1 MLKILL
7 KVVIVIL
14 LLPLFIV
21 YGIFLYAMYLQHS
34 AEIYKQNLDKS
45 LAELS
50 STGNGFGGEAGFSI
64 QDSGYRARRIFF
76 WIDNQ
81 NIVFVD
87 DSKTDPEKKEQRVYV
102 WNTEN
107 NTTKPLK
114 LDGYVNCFFE
124 NKLYFLRNSAR
135 EFLPNGKVRRDVYQ
149 STLREL
155 ADSWVVED
163 LEKVAD
169 IIPSPPGG
177 YEMLWTDECRPRFWL
192 RSNLRTAEEFVD
204 HRPVYLPEWGWILRL
219 PADGN
224 ELAVGLRPPMGFFD
238 LDGEV
243 YSGQVGHKIV
253 DLGESIGIDAR
264 HIYLVYVDFLG
275 KYWVANRLYGSAN
288 TKKILGFLDHLGNF
302 RAIEWPTGWPDYVD
316 IPLPMKKGLF
326 WGGYDY
332 RISERT
338 RFAKGVFLRDKF
350 DVVHKILQGSALL
363 SKMSK
368 DGCKIAFFNTPRDDR
383 RTKASLKVFNACNS
397 LLNGK
402 ELENVD
408 Y

>member
-114 LDGYVNCFFE
+114 LDGYVNCF
-124 NKLYFLRNSAR
+124 
-135 EFLPNGKVRRDVYQ
+135 
-149 STLREL
+149 
-155 ADSWVVED
+155 
-163 LEKVAD
+163 
-169 IIPSPPGG
+169 
-177 YEMLWTDECRPRFWL
+177 
-192 RSNLRTAEEFVD
+192 
-204 HRPVYLPEWGWILRL
+204 
-219 PADGN
+219 
-224 ELAVGLRPPMGFFD
+224 
-238 LDGEV
+238 
-243 YSGQVGHKIV
+243 
-253 DLGESIGIDAR
+253 
-264 HIYLVYVDFLG
+264 
-275 KYWVANRLYGSAN
+275 
-288 TKKILGFLDHLGNF
+288 
-302 RAIEWPTGWPDYVD
+302 
-316 IPLPMKKGLF
+316 
-326 WGGYDY
+326 
-332 RISERT
+332 
-338 RFAKGVFLRDKF
+338 
-350 DVVHKILQGSALL
+350 
-363 SKMSK
+363 
-368 DGCKIAFFNTPRDDR
+368 
-383 RTKASLKVFNACNS
+383 
-397 LLNGK
+397 
-402 ELENVD
+402 
-408 Y
+408 

>member
-1 MLKILL
+1 M
-7 KVVIVIL
+7 
-14 LLPLFIV
+14 
-21 YGIFLYAMYLQHS
+21 FLYAMYLQHS
-34 AEIYKQNLDKS
+34 TEVHKESLDKS
-45 LAELS
+45 PAALS
-50 STGNGFGGEAGFSI
+50 SSGSGSVGESAFSI
-64 QDSGYRARRIFF
+64 LDSGYRARRIFF

-87 DSKTDPEKKEQRVYV
+87 DSKPDLETKRQRTYV

-107 NTTKPLK
+107 NTIKPLN
-114 LDGYVNCFFE
+114 LDGYVNCFFAS
-124 NKLYFLRNSAR
+124 KLYFIKDSASAL
-135 EFLPNGKVRRDVYQ
+135 LPNGKIRRDVYQ
-149 STLREL
+149 STLTEL
-155 ADSWVVED
+155 ADSWVVEV

-169 IIPSPPGG
+169 IIPAPPSG
-177 YEMLWTDECRPRFWL
+177 YEMLWTDECRPRFWQ
-192 RSNLRTAEEFVD
+192 RSHLRTAEDFVD

-224 ELAVGLRPPMGFFD
+224 EHAIGLRPPMGFFD

-253 DLGESIGIDAR
+253 DLSESLGLDAR

-275 KYWVANRLYGSAN
+275 KYWVANRLYGNAN
-288 TKKILGFLDHLGNF
+288 TRKILGFLDHLGNF
-302 RAIEWPTGWPDYVD
+302 RPIEWPTKWLDYVD

-332 RISERT
+332 RIPERT
-338 RFAKGVFLRDKF
+338 RFDKGVFLRDKF

-363 SKMSK
+363 PKMSK